1 MKNTICILLSFIFLL
16 SCTSYNQN
24 NLNVKSAQLAHSKFN
39 NINNNFTFD
48 EYKSLIVKYGM
59 NNEYPDITK

>member
-1 MKNTICILLSFIFLL
+1 MKNIFYIFLSFIFLL
-16 SCTSYNQN
+16 SCSSYNQN
-24 NLNVKSAQLAHSKFN
+24 NLNVQSAQLAHSKFN
-39 NINNNFTFD
+39 NIDNNFSFE